1 LQYYGNYNLSWFRP
15 DLCTSQM
22 DALNDTDLATF
33 FGLDL
38 GDKQK
43 FDGERSMYNLHVIP
57 DLGRV
62 VEHQILLPRMFRKIP
77 RTSGYLLVDHRLSE
91 ECPAILIG

>member
-1 LQYYGNYNLSWFRP
+1 
-15 DLCTSQM
+15 M